1 VLLGLGHLQVK
12 EPAILAVVDLAA
24 VLPGSN
30 WAGRRSPKGK
40 RRRRRLPIWTFE
52 GADDEILP
60 FVISQNLR
68 RRHLDASQSAM
79 IAARAGDDAPESLD
93 GPGLK

>member
-24 VLPGSN
+24 VLPGGPADVPPRGN
-30 WAGRRSPKGK
+30 AAGAACPSR
-40 RRRRRLPIWTFE
+40 TFE

-79 IAARAGDDAPESLD
+79 IAARASDDAPESLD